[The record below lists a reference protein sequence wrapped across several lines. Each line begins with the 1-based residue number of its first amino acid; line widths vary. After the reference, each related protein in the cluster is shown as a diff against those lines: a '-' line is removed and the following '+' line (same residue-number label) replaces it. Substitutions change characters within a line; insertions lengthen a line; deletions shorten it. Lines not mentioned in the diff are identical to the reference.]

1 MIITKKKNFTEILSK
16 LNKNDNVFIVG
27 CGSCATKCNTG
38 SLKAVEETAEQL
50 KNNNVTVSGFCILDT
65 ACDIRIAR
73 KDLSKN
79 KNFNNSDIVLCL
91 TCGAGVQS
99 VEKIT
104 DKKIVAG
111 LDGIFVGTTERIGV
125 YNNFCS
131 TCGECIIDKTAGICV
146 VTRCSKG
153 LINGPCG
160 GAINGKCEVNREQ
173 DCAWVLV
180 YNKLKAAGNLDYLK
194 SLYTPPRTIIKPKKI
209 NESLKVEKVY

>member
-16 LNKNDNVFIVG
+16 LNKTDKVFIVG

-38 SLKAVEETAEQL
+38 SLEAVEEMAEQL
-50 KNNNVTVSGFCILDT
+50 KNNNIIVSGSYVLDT

-79 KNFNNSDIVLCL
+79 ENFKNSNIVLCL
-91 TCGAGVQS
+91 TCGAGIQA

-104 DKKIVAG
+104 DKTIIAG
-111 LDGIFVGTTERIGV
+111 LDGVFVGTTERIGV

-160 GAINGKCEVNREQ
+160 GAINGKCEVNQEQ

-180 YNKLKAAGNLDYLK
+180 YNKLKSEGKLEQLK
-194 SLYTPPRTIIKPKKI
+194 ELYTPPRIVIKPKKI
-209 NESLKVEKVY
+209 MEERKIIR

>member
-1 MIITKKKNFTEILSK
+1 MIITKNKNFTEILSK
-16 LNKNDNVFIVG
+16 LNKTDKVFIVG

-38 SLKAVEETAEQL
+38 SLKAVENMAEQL
-50 KNNNVTVSGFCILDT
+50 KNNDITVSGMCVLDT

-79 KNFNNSDIVLCL
+79 ETFNNSNIILCL
-91 TCGAGVQS
+91 TCGAGIQS

-104 DKKIVAG
+104 DKTIIAG
-111 LDGIFVGTTERIGV
+111 LDGVFVGTTERIGV

-131 TCGECIIDKTAGICV
+131 TCGQCIVDKTAGICV
-146 VTRCSKG
+146 ITRCSKG

-160 GAINGKCEVNREQ
+160 GAINGKCEVNQEQ

-180 YNKLKAAGNLDYLK
+180 YNKFKAAGKLEQLK
-194 SLYTPPRTIIKPKKI
+194 QLYTPPRTINKMHNI
-209 NESLKVEKVY
+209 SLKIR

>member
-1 MIITKKKNFTEILSK
+1 MIITKKKDFNEILSK
-16 LNKNDNVFIVG
+16 LNKSDKVFIVG

-38 SLKAVEETAEQL
+38 SLKAAEDMSEKL
-50 KNNNVTVSGFCILDT
+50 KTNNIEVSDFCILDT

-73 KDLSKN
+73 KDLLKN
-79 KNFNNSDIVLCL
+79 EKFKNSNIVLCL

-104 DKKIVAG
+104 DKKIIAG

-131 TCGECIIDKTAGICV
+131 TCGQCIIDKTAGICV

-160 GAINGKCEVNREQ
+160 GAINGKCEVNQEL

-180 YNKLKAAGNLDYLK
+180 YNKLNKLGQLDKLK
-194 SLYTPPRTIIKPKKI
+194 NLYTPPRNITKPKKLT
-209 NESLKVEKVY
+209 EQK